1 MTEHNTTTKT
11 STLAMFDLTA
21 PCDRYSLEE
30 ITSWCTTYCKRW
42 CFQRERGVETGYEHF
57 QCRIS
62 LISKKRLTTMITWM
76 SNTMPAIHVSPTAN
90 ATYYSGDEFY
100 VMKEDT
106 RIEGPW
112 SDRTHIDLSSL
123 PIRLRGEPTWR
134 PWQQTVKSSIEQ
146 PPDDRT
152 INVAID
158 TEGNNGKSFL
168 TMWLMSRN
176 IAERIPQQKDGRDI
190 MRMVMNCPIRK
201 CYFID
206 LPRATPNKDSHALYT
221 AIEEIKNGYCYDDRY
236 RFQRTIFEPP
246 HIWVFTNEIPDSH
259 LVSRDRWRL
268 WTITN
273 GRLIPYAS
281 KPIPMIGNGVF
292 LNIIR

>member
-1 MTEHNTTTKT
+1 MSEHNN
-11 STLAMFDLTA
+11 SGRNTLCMFDLTA
-21 PCDRYSLEE
+21 PCSTYTLDQLLH
-30 ITSWCTTYCKRW
+30 WCTSNCKRW
-42 CFQRERGVETGYEHF
+42 CFQRERGADTGYEHF

-62 LISKKRLTTMITWM
+62 LRSKKRLATMITWM
-76 SNTMPAIHVSPTAN
+76 SNTMPGIHVSPTAN
-90 ATYYSGDEFY
+90 ATYYKGDEFY

-112 SDRTHIDLSSL
+112 SDRTHVDISNL
-123 PIRLRGEPTWR
+123 PTRLRATPNWR
-134 PWQQTVKSSIEQ
+134 PWQQTVVSMIEQ

-152 INVAID
+152 INVVVD
-158 TEGNNGKSFL
+158 TSGNNGKSFL

-176 IAERIPQQKDGRDI
+176 LAERIPQQKDGRDI
-190 MRMVMNCPIRK
+190 MRMIMNCPIRT

-206 LPRATPNKDSHALYT
+206 LPRATPNKDSNALYT

-236 RFQRTIFEPP
+236 RFERQIFEPP
-246 HIWVFTNEIPDSH
+246 HIWVFSNQIPDSN

-268 WTITN
+268 WSISN
-273 GRLIPYAS
+273 NNLVPFVS
-281 KPIPMIGNGVF
+281 KPVPTIGNGLF